1 MYICIH
7 PYTCHTTAYSPRT
20 GDDHFDSLISAHRRS
35 DSFLACNTNA
45 DSSRTGHAHFD
56 SFIFAQRRLEP
67 FFCMLYECI
76 QPTNWRR
83 AYSLIRMFLT
93 YSYLCR
99 GVRSFFFGISHK
111 HEQPTNWRRVFWLIR
126 MFWTFWVLCRGV
138 RSLFRTDPVD
148 ECESKE
154 WVTLQRRGWNS
165 QKSACCEIY
174 YRTWLQR
181 WRLRISI
188 QSKHLLWKSSKVSST
203 VTFCSKCS

>member
-99 GVRSFFFGISHK
+99 GVRSFFFWNIAQTLTAHK
-111 HEQPTNWRRVFWLIR
+111 LETRILTHSY
-126 MFWTFWVLCRGV
+126 VLNFLGFV
-138 RSLFRTDPVD
+138 
-148 ECESKE
+148 
-154 WVTLQRRGWNS
+154 QRR
-165 QKSACCEIY
+165 
-174 YRTWLQR
+174 
-181 WRLRISI
+181 
-188 QSKHLLWKSSKVSST
+188 SKPFSNGSSR
-203 VTFCSKCS
+203 